1 MAKYFISILLVIL
14 LIPGLDF
21 TIVYGQNIQSEYP
34 INGPRVDEILF
45 VYHGTPEA
53 SVAALRKG
61 DIDILSDIFRASDVN
76 ALSEDPNLNLT
87 FTPQTHYCYVA
98 FNIRNS
104 PLNDKGIRKA
114 IAHLVPRQEIAN
126 RLFEG
131 ITVTP
136 ILYETSPTFGKWH
149 NPDVDV
155 YPYDPSKAKEILISA
170 GFSWDENGRLIDENN
185 NLVEKITMISPTQEE
200 APTSYEIAKLV
211 VEEMKK
217 VGIDAYQEGVAFD
230 ALLTRVLTER
240 DFDMYF
246 LCVSNLGRFPRWLY
260 DYYHSNLDVPDGD
273 NTPGVRDPQ
282 LDQLLY
288 KFRFESK
295 TDDEAMEAILD
306 AQAII
311 GDLAARTPVYSR
323 YQIEA
328 YRKGWVGMIKHR
340 GVGYFSS
347 GAFWTYLNL
356 HTSEAE
362 TGGTVK
368 IDIGGKVRT
377 LNPLYGTGAYGQKI
391 ITLIYDSLLASDPDT
406 GEVVPYLAEDW
417 NVETLTLNGHEGQKI
432 IFNLAKNATWQDGKP
447 LTSNDVKFSIEYLK
461 ENKIPTFLPV
471 VEQVIEVNAPSP
483 QVVEVIMNGTSIF
496 NLIDVGGIIIIPEH
510 IWKDVSD
517 WRTFQ
522 PDREPHPSSPGLTK
536 MIGSGPFILS
546 EEKPGE
552 FWRLTANPNYFKKLQ
567 DKSQPSETEEKIN
580 EEMTQQP
587 NQINLYLVA
596 IAVMIVLAA
605 SYLILKRRKRESITH

>member
-1 MAKYFISILLVIL
+1 LAKYFISILLVIL
-14 LIPGLDF
+14 LIPSLDF

-61 DIDILSDIFRASDVN
+61 DIDIISDIFRASDVN

-87 FTPQTHYCYVA
+87 FSPQTHYCYVA

-104 PLNDKGIRKA
+104 PLNNKEIRKA

-170 GFSWDENGRLIDENN
+170 GFSWDENGRLIDENS

-217 VGIDAYQEGVAFD
+217 IGIDAYQEGVAFD

-273 NTPGVRDPQ
+273 NTPGVRDPK

-288 KFRFESK
+288 KFRFESE

-306 AQAII
+306 AQDII

-406 GEVVPYLAEDW
+406 GEVVP
-417 NVETLTLNGHEGQKI
+417 
-432 IFNLAKNATWQDGKP
+432 
-447 LTSNDVKFSIEYLK
+447 
-461 ENKIPTFLPV
+461 
-471 VEQVIEVNAPSP
+471 
-483 QVVEVIMNGTSIF
+483 
-496 NLIDVGGIIIIPEH
+496 
-510 IWKDVSD
+510 
-517 WRTFQ
+517 
-522 PDREPHPSSPGLTK
+522 
-536 MIGSGPFILS
+536 
-546 EEKPGE
+546 
-552 FWRLTANPNYFKKLQ
+552 
-567 DKSQPSETEEKIN
+567 
-580 EEMTQQP
+580 
-587 NQINLYLVA
+587 
-596 IAVMIVLAA
+596 
-605 SYLILKRRKRESITH
+605 

>member
-1 MAKYFISILLVIL
+1 LAKYISILLIVL
-14 LIPGLDF
+14 LAQGLDL
-21 TIVYGQNIQSEYP
+21 TIVNGQNTQSEYP
-34 INGPRVDEILF
+34 INGPRVNEILF

-104 PLNDKGIRKA
+104 PLDDKAIRKA

-126 RLFEG
+126 RLFDG

-136 ILYETSPTFGKWH
+136 MLYETSPTFGKWH

-155 YPYDPSKAKEILISA
+155 YPYDPSTAKEILISA
-170 GFSWDENGRLIDENN
+170 GYDWDENGMLIDKNN

-217 VGIDAYQEGVAFD
+217 IGIDAYQEGVAFD

-273 NTPGVRDPQ
+273 NTPGVRDPE

-288 KFRFESK
+288 KFRFESE

-306 AQAII
+306 AQTII
-311 GDLAARTPVYSR
+311 ADLAARTPVYSR

-356 HTSEAE
+356 HQLGAE

-377 LNPLYGTGAYGQKI
+377 LNPLYGTGAYGQKV
-391 ITLIYDSLLASDPDT
+391 ITLIYDSLLASDPET

-417 NVETLTLNGHEGQKI
+417 NVETLALDDHKGQKI
-432 IFNLAKNATWQDGKP
+432 TFNLAKNATWQDGKP
-447 LTSNDVKFSIEYLK
+447 LTSDDVKFSIEYLK
-461 ENKIPTFLPV
+461 ENKVPTFLPI
-471 VEQVIEVNAPSP
+471 VERIIEVKAPSS
-483 QVVEVIMNGTSIF
+483 QVVEVTMNGTSIF
-496 NLIDVGGIIIIPEH
+496 NLIDVGGIIIIPKH

-536 MIGSGPFILS
+536 MIGTGPFILS
-546 EEKPGE
+546 EETPGE
-552 FWRLTANPNYFKKLQ
+552 FWRLTANPKYFKRLDRSKL
-567 DKSQPSETEEKIN
+567 SETEVTI
-580 EEMTQQP
+580 EEEITKQP
-587 NQINLYLVA
+587 NQISMYV
-596 IAVMIVLAA
+596 IAAVVTITLIAG
-605 SYLILKRRKRESITH
+605 YLIIRKRKRESIKH

>member
-14 LIPGLDF
+14 LIQGLDF
-21 TIVYGQNIQSEYP
+21 TIVYGQNTQSGYP

-76 ALSEDPNLNLT
+76 AISEDPNLNLT
-87 FTPQTHYCYVA
+87 FSPQTHYCYVA

-104 PLNDKGIRKA
+104 PLNDKEIRKA
-114 IAHLVPRQEIAN
+114 IAHLVPRQQIAN

-136 ILYETSPTFGKWH
+136 MLYETSPTFGKWH

-170 GFSWDENGRLIDENN
+170 RYGWDENDRLIDENS

-217 VGIDAYQEGVAFD
+217 IGIDAYQQGVAFD
-230 ALLTRVLTER
+230 ALLTKVLTER

-260 DYYHSNLDVPDGD
+260 DYYHSKLDVQDGD
-273 NTPGVRDPQ
+273 NTPGVRDPE

-288 KFRFESK
+288 KFRFESE

-306 AQAII
+306 AQTII

-391 ITLIYDSLLASDPDT
+391 ITLIYDSLLASDPET

-432 IFNLAKNATWQDGKP
+432 VFNLVKNATWQDGKP
-447 LTSNDVKFSIEYLK
+447 LTSKDVKFSIEYLK

-471 VEQVIEVNAPSP
+471 VEQVIKVNAPSP

-567 DKSQPSETEEKIN
+567 EKSKLSETEEKID
-580 EEMTQQP
+580 EEMAQQP
-587 NQINLYLVA
+587 NQINMYLVA

-605 SYLILKRRKRESITH
+605 SYLVMRRRKRESITR

>member
-14 LIPGLDF
+14 LIQGLDF
-21 TIVYGQNIQSEYP
+21 TIVYGQNTQSGYP

-76 ALSEDPNLNLT
+76 AISEDPNLNLT
-87 FTPQTHYCYVA
+87 FSPQTHYCYVA

-104 PLNDKGIRKA
+104 PLNDKEIRKA
-114 IAHLVPRQEIAN
+114 IAHLVPRQQIAN

-136 ILYETSPTFGKWH
+136 MLYETSPTFGKWH

-170 GFSWDENGRLIDENN
+170 GYGWDENDRLIDENS

-217 VGIDAYQEGVAFD
+217 IGIDAYQQGVAFD
-230 ALLTRVLTER
+230 ALLTKVLTER

-260 DYYHSNLDVPDGD
+260 DYYHSKLDVQDGD
-273 NTPGVRDPQ
+273 NTPGVRDPE

-288 KFRFESK
+288 KFRFESE

-306 AQAII
+306 AQTII

-391 ITLIYDSLLASDPDT
+391 ITLIYDSLLASDPET

-432 IFNLAKNATWQDGKP
+432 VFNLVKNATWQDGKP
-447 LTSNDVKFSIEYLK
+447 LTSKDVKFSIEYLK

-567 DKSQPSETEEKIN
+567 EKSKLSETEEKID
-580 EEMTQQP
+580 EEMAQQP
-587 NQINLYLVA
+587 NQINMYLVA

-605 SYLILKRRKRESITH
+605 SYLVMRRRKRESITR

>member
-1 MAKYFISILLVIL
+1 LAKYFISILLVIL
-14 LIPGLDF
+14 LIQGLDF
-21 TIVYGQNIQSEYP
+21 TIVYGQNTQSGYP

-76 ALSEDPNLNLT
+76 AISEDPNLNLT
-87 FTPQTHYCYVA
+87 FSPQTHYCYVA

-104 PLNDKGIRKA
+104 PLNDKEIRKA
-114 IAHLVPRQEIAN
+114 IAHLVPRQQIAN

-136 ILYETSPTFGKWH
+136 MLYETSPTFGKWH

-170 GFSWDENGRLIDENN
+170 GYGWDENDRLIDENS

-217 VGIDAYQEGVAFD
+217 IGIDAYQQGVAFD
-230 ALLTRVLTER
+230 ALLTKVLTER

-260 DYYHSNLDVPDGD
+260 DYYHSKLDVQDGD
-273 NTPGVRDPQ
+273 NTPGVRDPE

-288 KFRFESK
+288 KFRFESE

-306 AQAII
+306 AQTII

-391 ITLIYDSLLASDPDT
+391 ITLIYDSLLASDPET

-432 IFNLAKNATWQDGKP
+432 VFNLVKNATWQDGKP
-447 LTSNDVKFSIEYLK
+447 LTSKDVKFSIEYLK

-567 DKSQPSETEEKIN
+567 EKSKLSETEEKID
-580 EEMTQQP
+580 EEMAQQP
-587 NQINLYLVA
+587 NQINMYLVA

-605 SYLILKRRKRESITH
+605 SYLVMRRRKRESITR

>member
-14 LIPGLDF
+14 LIQGLDF
-21 TIVYGQNIQSEYP
+21 TIVYGQNTQSGYP

-76 ALSEDPNLNLT
+76 AISEDPNLNLT
-87 FTPQTHYCYVA
+87 FSPQTHYCYVA

-104 PLNDKGIRKA
+104 PLNDKEIRKA
-114 IAHLVPRQEIAN
+114 IAHLVPRQQIAN

-136 ILYETSPTFGKWH
+136 MLYETSPTFGKWH

-170 GFSWDENGRLIDENN
+170 GYGWDENDRLIDENS

-217 VGIDAYQEGVAFD
+217 IGIDAYQQGVAFD
-230 ALLTRVLTER
+230 ALLTKVLTER

-260 DYYHSNLDVPDGD
+260 DYYHSKLDVQDGD
-273 NTPGVRDPQ
+273 NTPGVRDPE

-288 KFRFESK
+288 KFRFESE

-306 AQAII
+306 AQTII

-328 YRKGWVGMIKHR
+328 YRKGWEGMIKHR

-391 ITLIYDSLLASDPDT
+391 ITLIYDSLLASDPET

-432 IFNLAKNATWQDGKP
+432 VFNLVKNATWQDGKP
-447 LTSNDVKFSIEYLK
+447 LTSKDVKFSIEYLK

-471 VEQVIEVNAPSP
+471 VEQVIKVNAPSP

-567 DKSQPSETEEKIN
+567 EKSKLSETEEKID
-580 EEMTQQP
+580 EEMAQQP
-587 NQINLYLVA
+587 NQINMYLVA

-605 SYLILKRRKRESITH
+605 SYLVMRRRKRESITR